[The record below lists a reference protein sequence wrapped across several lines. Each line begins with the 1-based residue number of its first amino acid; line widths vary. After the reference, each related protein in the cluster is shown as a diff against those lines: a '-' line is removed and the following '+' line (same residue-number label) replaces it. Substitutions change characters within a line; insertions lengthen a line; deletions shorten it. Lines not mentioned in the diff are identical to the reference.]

1 MSDENDDL
9 QEKLEAAA
17 KEAEQRDNAANQ
29 SLSEIDEV
37 KAQLTEMT
45 ETAKRTM
52 ADMQNLKRRQEE
64 ERKLL
69 ISMANID
76 LIRSILP
83 VLDNIDRAIEHVPE
97 GIDDWF
103 KGLEIS
109 LKQIHK
115 ILEER
120 GLTPM
125 ETLEQDFNPDLHQAV
140 AQGPGEKDKVIAE
153 LEKGY
158 KIGDR
163 VIRHAKVQV
172 GDGTK

>member
-103 KGLEIS
+103 KGLEI
-109 LKQIHK
+109 IN
-115 ILEER
+115 
-120 GLTPM
+120 TC
-125 ETLEQDFNPDLHQAV
+125 
-140 AQGPGEKDKVIAE
+140 
-153 LEKGY
+153 
-158 KIGDR
+158 
-163 VIRHAKVQV
+163 
-172 GDGTK
+172 